1 MTLPYRTRGHPL
13 SLTWPRPESPLCFSL
28 RLLSLTFSSEGLA
41 GPAGKPGPRGGAAPT
56 FCLDL

>member
-13 SLTWPRPESPLCFSL
+13 SLTWPRPGSPLCFSL